1 MSVSAK
7 FFTEI
12 LEEEIKLWQES
23 AVRCDSVIVLLS
35 AERQK
40 IEWIMIAAS
49 YRQRA
54 RHLQKMI
61 DELKG
66 AEGSR

>member
-23 AVRCDSVIVLLS
+23 AVRCDSVIVS
-35 AERQK
+35 
-40 IEWIMIAAS
+40 S
-49 YRQRA
+49 YFLRSD
-54 RHLQKMI
+54 K
-61 DELKG
+61 K
-66 AEGSR
+66 